1 MACSAQSLD
10 QDFLGRLPAYLVGIV
25 QITPGTV
32 VIFDGTDQTGVP
44 VLASGGV
51 GTVALNSAI
60 ACHHG
65 VFIVTSGGAA
75 GSVLLEG

>member
-10 QDFLGRLPAYLVGIV
+10 QDFVGRLPAYLVGIV
-25 QITPGTV
+25 QITAGTV

-44 VLASGGV
+44 VLASSEIGVVTLGGAV
-51 GTVALNSAI
+51 
-60 ACHHG
+60 ACHRG
-65 VFIVTSGGAA
+65 VFIVTTGGAA